1 MSSSFRFGMGLE
13 GEICWG
19 PFPWWL
25 VFHNWRQSFI
35 NAIICGGL
43 SPTNWRHFFPFCH
56 KSWQVLLFV
65 SSTNAYK
72 LAFYEEKKIIP
83 KVSYNSFVLN
93 SLLRAK
99 RAQEGKREK

>member
-1 MSSSFRFGMGLE
+1 MVVGLPQLE
-13 GEICWG
+13 TK
-19 PFPWWL
+19 L
-25 VFHNWRQSFI
+25 
-35 NAIICGGL
+35 NAIICGGFVSHKL
-43 SPTNWRHFFPFCH
+43 EALFSFCH

-72 LAFYEEKKIIP
+72 LAFYEEKRIIP